1 MDGNGLYPGRV
12 FRQAAG
18 LRHMYVIIG
27 ALPLE
32 RLMANW
38 STARDD
44 KDATCLLVPADHP
57 AIHHDSVMMYQH
69 AKTYSVQTLQ
79 ALLRDGE
86 LIPADDVSDDVLRR
100 IQSGFFASPLTKKY
114 LKKRY
119 AALRDFLDSPQN
131 K

>member
-27 ALPLE
+27 ALPME

-38 STARDD
+38 SSARDG

-57 AIHHDSVMMYQH
+57 AIHHDSVMMYQY
-69 AKTYSVQTLQ
+69 AKTCSVQTLQ

-86 LIPADDVSDDVLRR
+86 LIPVDDVSEGVLRR
-100 IQSGFFASPLTKKY
+100 IQLGFFASPQTKKY

-119 AALRDFLDSPQN
+119 AALQDSLNPPAN
-131 K
+131 

>member
-27 ALPLE
+27 VLPME
-32 RLMANW
+32 CLMANW

-69 AKTYSVQTLQ
+69 AKTYSVQTVQ

-86 LIPADDVSDDVLRR
+86 LIPADDVSVGVLQR
-100 IQSGFFASPLTKKY
+100 IQSGFFASPNTKKY

-119 AALRDFLDSPQN
+119 AALQDSLNPPGN

>member
-1 MDGNGLYPGRV
+1 MDDNGLYPGRV
-12 FRQAAG
+12 FRQVKE

-27 ALPLE
+27 VLPME
-32 RLMANW
+32 CLMANW
-38 STARDD
+38 SSARDD

-57 AIHHDSVMMYQH
+57 AIHHDSVMMYQR
-69 AKTYSVQTLQ
+69 AKTYSVEALQ

-86 LIPADDVSDDVLRR
+86 LIPAEDVSDDVLRR
-100 IQSGFFASPLTKKY
+100 IQSGFFASPNTKKY

-119 AALRDFLDSPQN
+119 AALQDSLNPPGN